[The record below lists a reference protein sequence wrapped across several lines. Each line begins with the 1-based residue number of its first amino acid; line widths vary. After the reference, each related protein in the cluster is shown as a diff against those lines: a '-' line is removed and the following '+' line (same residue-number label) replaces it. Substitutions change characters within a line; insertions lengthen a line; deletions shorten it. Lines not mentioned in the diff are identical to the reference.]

1 VIIIFFT
8 SINSNNVKNNY
19 FFPFELLEA
28 IRYVCE
34 VVSLTCLTACLGY
47 VCEVVFNVFD
57 CLFVRLFSAC
67 LTAGLGYAEAAG
79 GNNCQRTGA
88 ELT

>member
-1 VIIIFFT
+1 MFDCLFVRLFSACFT
-8 SINSNNVKNNY
+8 AC
-19 FFPFELLEA
+19 LW
-28 IRYVCE
+28 YVCE